1 MKNMTIIPIPMATWQ
16 LTLSAL
22 DCATS
27 APTAPNAAFA
37 PFSAAVD
44 AVATDIKAVP
54 AVKRERALTGT
65 GHRGFNAVYVSGFHA
80 WSPPV

>member
-1 MKNMTIIPIPMATWQ
+1 MKNLTIIPIPRATWQ

-27 APTAPNAAFA
+27 APTATNAAFA

-44 AVATDIKAVP
+44 AVATDFTAVP
-54 AVKRERALTGT
+54 AVKRERALTGM
-65 GHRGFNAVYVSGFHA
+65 GHRGNAVYVSGFQA
-80 WSPPV
+80 WNPPI

>member
-1 MKNMTIIPIPMATWQ
+1 MKNITMIPNWQ

-22 DCATS
+22 GCATS

-44 AVATDIKAVP
+44 AVATDIKAVT
-54 AVKRERALTGT
+54 AVKRERALTGK

-80 WSPPV
+80 WNPPI